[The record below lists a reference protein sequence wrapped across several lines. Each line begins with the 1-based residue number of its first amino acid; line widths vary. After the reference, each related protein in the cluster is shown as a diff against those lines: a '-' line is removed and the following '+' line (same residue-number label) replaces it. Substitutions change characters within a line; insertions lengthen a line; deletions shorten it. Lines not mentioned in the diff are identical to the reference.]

1 MPQIWTNRIPLWQ
14 PPDIHTHMM
23 GENSFPSEFALTIA
37 KMNRVNFS
45 GLIFRHDEP
54 RWRDWTDG
62 HRAILLHGESTVLG
76 FCCASC
82 SFVSPVRD
90 SLSHLEMV
98 ELGEILHSPAPTHS
112 NNVVLQVQLDEKGHF
127 CHQGENPRCYTL
139 PDQNNFTR
147 LLFLPCG
154 NFV

>member
-98 ELGEILHSPAPTHS
+98 ELGEIMHSPAPTHS

-127 CHQGENPRCYTL
+127 WHQGENPRLLYTSWPEQFYEAAL
-139 PDQNNFTR
+139 FT
-147 LLFLPCG
+147 LW
-154 NFV
+154 